1 MKQLLCVCTILAA
14 GAAALASEKPPTV
27 EDARKF
33 IEDAERQVLALSV
46 EAGRADWVKS
56 TYITDD
62 TETLAA
68 KANERA
74 IAATVALAKQSTRF
88 DKLKLP
94 ADVARKMKL
103 LKLSLVIAT
112 PADPK
117 EGEELTRIVAGME
130 GTYGKGKYCP
140 DGKDKCLS
148 LEDITRI
155 IATSRDEKELLDLWR
170 GWHLISRPMKTDFQ
184 RYVALAN
191 KGARELG
198 FADNGAMWRAKYDM
212 PPDAFAKEL
221 DRLWEQVRPLYVSL
235 HAYVRSKLREKYGDV
250 VPAAGPIPAHLLGN
264 MWAQDWENI
273 YPLVAP
279 GDADPGYDL
288 TQELKK
294 RGTDWKQMVTY
305 GESFFTS
312 LGFDPHAA
320 DVLGAVA
327 VREAARPR
335 GGVPC
340 QRMGRGRRERSAAE
354 DVHRCDRRGLRHHP
368 PRTGPQHLPARLQHA
383 AVPVPRQRQRRLP

>member
-103 LKLSLVIAT
+103 LKLSLMIAT

-140 DGKDKCLS
+140 DGKDKCL
-148 LEDITRI
+148 EPGRHH
-155 IATSRDEKELLDLWR
+155 AHHRDEPRRQGAVGRVARLAPDLAAHARRTSSATWSWPTRARASWASPITAPCGGRSTTWR
-170 GWHLISRPMKTDFQ
+170 PTLSPRNWTGCGSRCGRSTFRCTPTC
-184 RYVALAN
+184 A
-191 KGARELG
+191 
-198 FADNGAMWRAKYDM
+198 
-212 PPDAFAKEL
+212 
-221 DRLWEQVRPLYVSL
+221 
-235 HAYVRSKLREKYGDV
+235 SKLREKYGDV

-288 TQELKK
+288 TRNPEEAQHGLEADGEVRRELLHLA
-294 RGTDWKQMVTY
+294 G
-305 GESFFTS
+305 
-312 LGFDPHAA
+312 L
-320 DVLGAVA
+320 
-327 VREAARPR
+327 RPR
-335 GGVPC
+335 CRRRSGN
-340 QRMGRGRRERSAAE
+340 GRCS
-354 DVHRCDRRGLRHHP
+354 
-368 PRTGPQHLPARLQHA
+368 
-383 AVPVPRQRQRRLP
+383 